1 MYFFKYAFICALL
14 LSSISA
20 QNCQSIFDSNTTDR
34 DYWYGISFKDLER
47 KSKIDSI
54 SKEVLSG
61 AIANLSS
68 SIYSDVTTTYSVESK
83 EELSNSSSNFSEK
96 TNFNIDIFTKISGIE
111 YEIISQ
117 GKCDSQYY
125 SLIRLNK
132 KSFTTKQQSSL
143 FSALDQFE
151 SLDSSD
157 FSVLY
162 EYLSFISELYEKID
176 SNYFGLISSSYEKK
190 ANYAKNSLKNKYMKS
205 LSSIRPSFNYSIP
218 YSIYDDRPNA
228 LNISFTSKTSNLNVV
243 NGKADIVFFETNNV
257 HKFNS
262 SGQITIP
269 IDRQIRESSFV
280 PLSIVLNFNDL
291 LKSHTIFKNLALENP
306 NFNFTIN

>member
-96 TNFNIDIFTKISGIE
+96 TLVSWVFIKT
-111 YEIISQ
+111 YE
-117 GKCDSQYY
+117 G
-125 SLIRLNK
+125 
-132 KSFTTKQQSSL
+132 
-143 FSALDQFE
+143 E
-151 SLDSSD
+151 
-157 FSVLY
+157 
-162 EYLSFISELYEKID
+162 
-176 SNYFGLISSSYEKK
+176 
-190 ANYAKNSLKNKYMKS
+190 
-205 LSSIRPSFNYSIP
+205 
-218 YSIYDDRPNA
+218 
-228 LNISFTSKTSNLNVV
+228 
-243 NGKADIVFFETNNV
+243 
-257 HKFNS
+257 
-262 SGQITIP
+262 
-269 IDRQIRESSFV
+269 
-280 PLSIVLNFNDL
+280 
-291 LKSHTIFKNLALENP
+291 
-306 NFNFTIN
+306 